1 MVVHERA
8 RIPKVCVKCGAT
20 KDVSRHEISFAV
32 GHAASGAGL
41 ASGAIGAGVASVLR
55 NTFRDEP
62 GLMALVLAF
71 LLVGGS
77 LVAWVVSTRTP
88 KIHLRVPLCEEHGAR
103 LDRARRNRTGLLVA
117 LGVASVIILA
127 GMGAE
132 AWLVVSLGLVLLF
145 AAVAYAL
152 ATGMRGAWVAA
163 RWAKDEHVALVVDPY
178 TAEKIVERAA
188 KRTAKKQREMLAS
201 AS

>member
-1 MVVHERA
+1 MVVHEGA

-20 KDVSRHEISFAV
+20 KDVSRHEIPFAV

-41 ASGAIGAGVASVLR
+41 AGGAIGAGVASVLR
-55 NTFRDEP
+55 NVFRDEP
-62 GLMALVLAF
+62 ALMALVLA
-71 LLVGGS
+71 LLLCGGS

-88 KIHLRVPLCEEHGAR
+88 KIHVRVPLCEEHGAR

-117 LGVASVIILA
+117 LGVASLIILA

-132 AWLVVSLGLVLLF
+132 AWPVVGLGLVLIF
-145 AAVAYAL
+145 AALAYVL
-152 ATGMRGAWVAA
+152 ATGMRGAWVRA
-163 RWAKDEHVALVVDPY
+163 RWAKDEHVALVVDPH
-178 TAEKIVERAA
+178 TAEKIIERAARRAA
-188 KRTAKKQREMLAS
+188 KRQRERLPS